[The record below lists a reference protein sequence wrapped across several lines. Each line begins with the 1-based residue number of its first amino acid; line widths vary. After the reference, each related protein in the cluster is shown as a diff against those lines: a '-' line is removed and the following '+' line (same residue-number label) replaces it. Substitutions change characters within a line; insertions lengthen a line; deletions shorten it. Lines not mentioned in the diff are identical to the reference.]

1 MASGRRA
8 IARRPIDRSRRQQ
21 LGTSK
26 ATNLE
31 TGIGTGWS
39 PSRLTLSRDDDS
51 LNYDFATR
59 GFPISTRRNLLKY
72 LYCAFGTCTY
82 TTMDDSMDGR
92 HGMGQSLW
100 TWVCDTLTD
109 YTRRR
114 PQSEHGVQLGVY
126 VHEKNAKDVRR
137 ILVALSQWQQ
147 TQEEL
152 FSNFDL

>member
-1 MASGRRA
+1 
-8 IARRPIDRSRRQQ
+8 
-21 LGTSK
+21 
-26 ATNLE
+26 
-31 TGIGTGWS
+31 
-39 PSRLTLSRDDDS
+39 
-51 LNYDFATR
+51 
-59 GFPISTRRNLLKY
+59 
-72 LYCAFGTCTY
+72 
-82 TTMDDSMDGR
+82 MDDSMDGR

-100 TWVCDTLTD
+100 MWVCDTLTD

-152 FSNFDL
+152 FPILTCRKSEILIWDFRRC